1 MTEGMTDV
9 VRVAHVLDA
18 ISEVEKYL
26 DGVAYD
32 DFLANSEK
40 RYATAQND
48 LPILK
53 QQFSEA

>member
-1 MTEGMTDV
+1 MTEGMTDR

-40 RYATAQND
+40 RYATHFQ
-48 LPILK
+48 LRG
-53 QQFSEA
+53 QF